1 MMFRAK
7 RKPLKKPLD
16 PSCCPKGM
24 LGDLMKP
31 MKPAR
36 KPLFKK

>member
-1 MMFRAK
+1 MFRK
-7 RKPLKKPLD
+7 PKRLSRKPVD
-16 PSCCPKGM
+16 PKCCPKGM

-31 MKPAR
+31 SRPVR